1 MAAFQDRCLA
11 FSDMNSDRK
20 RNPANHTHHFRPTFD
35 QGTSLV
41 GMHVIH
47 KGEERI
53 VHEIGVCRSHTV
65 EQHYVAFLRSPGKAP
80 TANFSLYEDKSF
92 VECDTAL
99 LNQRKQLCQT
109 ITQIKAYG
117 VTGETLKAMAMARNA
132 LANFSTEA
140 GDFQQLHWLTINLA
154 RQSSNHLEEIELLQK
169 YDVLHPCAQAKQS
182 LHQAYLR
189 YARES
194 ELPVSTPDPHT
205 HDLFHPRTLKYLN
218 LYLTKQDALENSPR
232 SFGIKWTIVS
242 PRLNPIT
249 LPYLIAQSVARALSK
264 LSSSSWPSGGG

>member
-1 MAAFQDRCLA
+1 MNHLYLLQMVPPLGWAQIGEKKPYLV
-11 FSDMNSDRK
+11 SDPRFICDSLS
-20 RNPANHTHHFRPTFD
+20 RPTQFC
-35 QGTSLV
+35 SSSII

-99 LNQRKQLCQT
+99 LNQREQLCQT
-109 ITQIKAYG
+109 IARIKAYG
-117 VTGETLKAMAMARNA
+117 DKGETLKAMAMARNA

-154 RQSSNHLEEIELLQK
+154 RQSSNHLEEIELLQNTTRSTHALK
-169 YDVLHPCAQAKQS
+169 QNKASTRPTFDMQGNQNCPFQHPT
-182 LHQAYLR
+182 R
-189 YARES
+189 T
-194 ELPVSTPDPHT
+194 PMTFSTPAP
-205 HDLFHPRTLKYLN
+205 
-218 LYLTKQDALENSPR
+218 
-232 SFGIKWTIVS
+232 
-242 PRLNPIT
+242 
-249 LPYLIAQSVARALSK
+249 
-264 LSSSSWPSGGG
+264 